1 MAAVRE
7 AGCVDALVSLAP
19 DLHPSAITFS
29 LAPTTAATARE
40 ICLGVNK
47 ELKEKEIK
55 VIFCIVSFPLPHCA
69 PSSLSHTH
77 TLLLIANTLSWDGFS
92 LIHLQPNPH
101 KHHQLH

>member
-29 LAPTTAATARE
+29 LAPTTVATARE
-40 ICLGVNK
+40 KICLGVNK

-55 VIFCIVSFPLPHCA
+55 VIFCIVSFPLPPLC
-69 PSSLSHTH
+69 SL
-77 TLLLIANTLSWDGFS
+77 L
-92 LIHLQPNPH
+92 PV
-101 KHHQLH
+101 